1 MKQLWHNSV
10 SGIPGQD
17 DLGQMSSWY
26 VFSALGMYPFYPG
39 RADMVLSSPAFELA
53 QIGNLTIQAPAASA
67 EHIYIKGL
75 KINGKDTLNSWIDE
89 SYIRTPQRLEFTLDT
104 KPNPAF
110 GGALEHRPPSY
121 SVAAPSVAT
130 SEAN

>member
-1 MKQLWHNSV
+1 MCFNS
-10 SGIPGQD
+10 
-17 DLGQMSSWY
+17 
-26 VFSALGMYPFYPG
+26 
-39 RADMVLSSPAFELA
+39 
-53 QIGNLTIQAPAASA
+53 QIGVVSKERIHGFFTW
-67 EHIYIKGL
+67 
-75 KINGKDTLNSWIDE
+75 KINGKDTLNSWIGE

-104 KPNPAF
+104 KPNTAF